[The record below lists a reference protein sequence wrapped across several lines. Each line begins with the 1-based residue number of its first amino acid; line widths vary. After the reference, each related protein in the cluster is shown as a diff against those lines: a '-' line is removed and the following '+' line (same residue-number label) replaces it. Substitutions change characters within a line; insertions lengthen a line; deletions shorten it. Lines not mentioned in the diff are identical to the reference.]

1 MQFDTFTNALIAV
14 FSVLTCTFVD
24 VMQSTILTYG
34 WGSVVYYIEII
45 VLGNFLLLN
54 LFLAILL
61 KNVEE

>member
-24 VMQSTILTYG
+24 VMQSTILSYG